1 MKKTLLSAL
10 VAGVL
15 AAGMTGQA
23 SAVAT
28 EFYFDAYGGFS
39 GAQSGFPLPEWY
51 VANSTGGYQ
60 HLHWGTPQ
68 GDVESSLSINLVNPD
83 DLANIHNASNYN
95 MVVQNQINVGSD
107 PGTVIGSVVH
117 FNQPINETV
126 DLALAEVQYYLKIF
140 SDAAR
145 SNLVWNSGMMT
156 FTLEEWETLNYPSG
170 PCPEGN
176 VPCADRLRYAAGY
189 PNPPTGNV
197 FDQTI
202 GSFVYDGVNYIV
214 DMNGFW
220 DQNVNLVGT
229 FWSPEDQWS
238 RMDVRAEIHVP
249 EPASMALMGL
259 GLIGLGLA
267 RRYRN
272 KV

>member
-10 VAGVL
+10 VAGAL
-15 AAGMTGQA
+15 AAGMSGQA

-51 VANSTGGYQ
+51 VANDSGGYQ
-60 HLHWGTPQ
+60 HLHWGTPA
-68 GDVESSLSINLVNPD
+68 GDVESSLSINLINPD
-83 DLANIHNASNYN
+83 NLAQIHDAANYN
-95 MVVQNQINVGSD
+95 MHVYDSITVSND
-107 PGTVIGSVVH
+107 PGTVIGSLVH
-117 FNQPINETV
+117 FNQPIEQTV
-126 DLALAEVQYYLKIF
+126 DFALAEVQYFLNVY

-145 SNLVWNSGMMT
+145 NNLVWASGLMS
-156 FTLEEWETLNYPSG
+156 FTLEEWETLNAAPCPGPASNG
-170 PCPEGN
+170 PCD
-176 VPCADRLRYAAGY
+176 DRLRYAQGW
-189 PNPPTGNV
+189 PNPPTGDV
-197 FDQTI
+197 FDQQV
-202 GSFVYDGVNYIV
+202 GSFLYDGTNYNV
-214 DMNGFW
+214 TMNGFW
-220 DQNVNLVGT
+220 NNGNLVGA

-238 RMDVRAEIHVP
+238 RMNVRAEIHVP

-259 GLIGLGLA
+259 GLVGLGLA

>member
-83 DLANIHNASNYN
+83 DLALTAIDAGAEDVKIETDDVEIYTKVEDIEAVRAALEQKSVEITSSEIS
-95 MVVQNQINVGSD
+95 MVPKTLVQLDEKPALQALKLLDKLEEIDGVQNVYSNADFPDTIVEQYHQLV
-107 PGTVIGSVVH
+107 
-117 FNQPINETV
+117 
-126 DLALAEVQYYLKIF
+126 AAE
-140 SDAAR
+140 R
-145 SNLVWNSGMMT
+145 
-156 FTLEEWETLNYPSG
+156 
-170 PCPEGN
+170 
-176 VPCADRLRYAAGY
+176 
-189 PNPPTGNV
+189 
-197 FDQTI
+197 
-202 GSFVYDGVNYIV
+202 
-214 DMNGFW
+214 
-220 DQNVNLVGT
+220 
-229 FWSPEDQWS
+229 
-238 RMDVRAEIHVP
+238 
-249 EPASMALMGL
+249 
-259 GLIGLGLA
+259 
-267 RRYRN
+267 
-272 KV
+272 